1 MATIEEVRSAVVR
14 AADMANECIQFMQEV
29 TKRAEEIQNLLS
41 TTMQGTSQ
49 NDVDQVKG
57 QFAKLLSDSN
67 ELLQGFDAGRSD
79 IDDVANRL

>member
-1 MATIEEVRSAVVR
+1 
-14 AADMANECIQFMQEV
+14 MANECIQFMQEV